1 MNATLSTPP
10 ASPDAMPTTRPSA
23 RRSRHW
29 ADQITV
35 YLPVL
40 LMGLLAL
47 ASYWLLRA
55 TPPPPEP
62 AAARAVT
69 SEPDYFMRRFSVKV
83 FDANGVLINEV
94 FGSEARHRPDTD
106 QLEVDQARIRVV
118 GEDGVVTTAA
128 ARHVLSNGAR
138 TEFLLEGDAV
148 VVREGRTLADGS
160 LAVVDYKTGMPPSG
174 KMVEQ
179 GFALQLGLIGL
190 IAQGGG
196 MDGVSGEPARFEY
209 WSLGRNK
216 ERNFGYMKSPVK
228 ETARQTGIPLEDF
241 LDKTEDFL
249 REAIARWLLGSE
261 PFTARLNPDLPG
273 YSDYDQLMRLDEWQG
288 RERTGADGGEA
299 EA

>member
-10 ASPDAMPTTRPSA
+10 ASPDAVSATRPST

-83 FDANGVLINEV
+83 FDANGVLVNEV

-118 GEDGVVTTAA
+118 GEDGLVTTAA
-128 ARHVLSNGAR
+128 ARHVLSNSAR

-160 LAVVDYKTGMPPSG
+160 LVPRLEFQGEQLRVFTDPQRLMSEQPVTVLRGNDRLQSDTLDYVD
-174 KMVEQ
+174 
-179 GFALQLGLIGL
+179 A
-190 IAQGGG
+190 
-196 MDGVSGEPARFEY
+196 
-209 WSLGRNK
+209 
-216 ERNFGYMKSPVK
+216 ERV
-228 ETARQTGIPLEDF
+228 A
-241 LDKTEDFL
+241 
-249 REAIARWLLGSE
+249 
-261 PFTARLNPDLPG
+261 
-273 YSDYDQLMRLDEWQG
+273 LMRG
-288 RERTGADGGEA
+288 RVRVRFAPR
-299 EA
+299 

>member
-10 ASPDAMPTTRPSA
+10 ASPNAVRPTSH
-23 RRSRHW
+23 RSRRW
-29 ADQITV
+29 ADQFTV

-62 AAARAVT
+62 AVARPVT

-106 QLEVDQARIRVV
+106 TLEVDQARIRVV
-118 GEDGVVTTAA
+118 GEDGVITTAT
-128 ARHVLSNGAR
+128 ARRVISNGAR

-160 LAVVDYKTGMPPSG
+160 TAPRLEFQGEQLRVFTDPQRLLSELPVTVLRGNDRLQSDTLDY
-174 KMVEQ
+174 V
-179 GFALQLGLIGL
+179 
-190 IAQGGG
+190 
-196 MDGVSGEPARFEY
+196 
-209 WSLGRNK
+209 
-216 ERNFGYMKSPVK
+216 
-228 ETARQTGIPLEDF
+228 
-241 LDKTEDFL
+241 
-249 REAIARWLLGSE
+249 
-261 PFTARLNPDLPG
+261 
-273 YSDYDQLMRLDEWQG
+273 
-288 RERTGADGGEA
+288 GADQVALLRGRVKVRLA
-299 EA
+299 PR